1 MKLDAAY
8 ILVTAFLVGLS
19 GAMAPGPL
27 TAVTAEHSLK
37 KGFKAGPLVTFGHGI
52 MEALVVLLLAAGFGS
67 YMANDLAGGVI
78 GLVGGAVLFLM
89 GYKMFSD
96 ARSGAIT
103 IDDTPGNISEDNRP
117 IKNDQDENVYEN
129 IYDEN
134 KYEKNSIMNGTVMA
148 GTVATVSN
156 PYWFIWW
163 ATVGAGYITI
173 SLQYGTRGLLF
184 FFVGHMMADFLWL
197 SFLSLILATGKR
209 FITDGVYR
217 GIMAFLSIFIIGMGV
232 YFVWSGINFLQ
243 GG

>member
-1 MKLDAAY
+1 MDAAY

-52 MEALVVLLLAAGFGS
+52 MEALVVLLLAAGLGS
-67 YMANDLAGGVI
+67 YMASDLAGGVI
-78 GLVGGAVLFLM
+78 GLVGGTVLFLM

-96 ARSGAIT
+96 ARSGSIS
-103 IDDTPGNISEDNRP
+103 IDDASLDDNQ
-117 IKNDQDENVYEN
+117 IANYDN
-129 IYDEN
+129 IYTDTQDNPDNKNNIDDLGDELV
-134 KYEKNSIMNGTVMA
+134 NGTVVA
-148 GTVATVSN
+148 GIIATVSN

-197 SFLSLILATGKR
+197 SFISLILASGKK
-209 FITDGVYR
+209 FITDGIYR
-217 GIMAFLSIFIIGMGV
+217 GVMASLSIFIIGMGG